1 MQVLRLHGIGQLTL
15 HDEPVPQPRPGEAL
29 IRITAVGV
37 CGSDL
42 HWFSEAGIGDARLD
56 RPLVLGHEFAG
67 VVASGRLKGRRV
79 AVDPA
84 VSCHRCEFCLE
95 GNPNFCT
102 NLRFAGHGHEDGA
115 MQDFYSWP
123 EECLFPLPEA
133 MTDVEGAML
142 EPLGVAIHAVD
153 LAHLRPGMTVGVFGS
168 GPIGLLILQLAR
180 LGGAIRLYATDLL
193 PARLE
198 AARGYG
204 ASQVYMANDSQEAGA
219 ILAETGGRGLDV
231 VFEAAGENQAVEA
244 AIECAKPGG
253 TVLLAGIPGDD
264 RTAFTASVARRKG
277 LTIKLVRRM
286 KLTYPRAIDLVA
298 SGLVDVRSLVT
309 QTYPLSEFQKAFEV
323 ASQRQGLKVVVQP
336 ETD

>member
-1 MQVLRLHGIGQLTL
+1 
-15 HDEPVPQPRPGEAL
+15 
-29 IRITAVGV
+29 
-37 CGSDL
+37 
-42 HWFSEAGIGDARLD
+42 
-56 RPLVLGHEFAG
+56 
-67 VVASGRLKGRRV
+67 
-79 AVDPA
+79 
-84 VSCHRCEFCLE
+84 
-95 GNPNFCT
+95 
-102 NLRFAGHGHEDGA
+102 

-253 TVLLAGIPGDD
+253 TVCWP
-264 RTAFTASVARRKG
+264 AFQATIAPPSPPRSPAAKG
-277 LTIKLVRRM
+277 
-286 KLTYPRAIDLVA
+286 
-298 SGLVDVRSLVT
+298 
-309 QTYPLSEFQKAFEV
+309 
-323 ASQRQGLKVVVQP
+323 
-336 ETD
+336 